1 MGSGFVYLLIDSP
14 FDSLRFGAG
23 SERNPSFVL
32 TELTTRSLT
41 FVRDDI
47 LYRFE
52 MAGKGLSFRVL
63 RLSSGQDGLIYI
75 KLRGLINSVMLLS
88 TLLY

>member
-14 FDSLRFGAG
+14 SIHFDSEPSTGLGEGRGIERKW
-23 SERNPSFVL
+23 ERNP
-32 TELTTRSLT
+32 
-41 FVRDDI
+41 
-47 LYRFE
+47 
-52 MAGKGLSFRVL
+52 
-63 RLSSGQDGLIYI
+63 LIYI